1 MPEVR
6 EHQSPQVAL
15 AGHGLAVLVGVA
27 SFVAGIMAL
36 AKGLPG
42 VMGVTML
49 VIGVMMPALAHFSWR
64 FSRAAWATMISTLCV
79 FAAVTLFGSPK
90 IANTIHID
98 LGIALLI
105 PIVQVAAVILLAQ
118 IRDEYRD
125 Q

>member
-1 MPEVR
+1 MTEAH
-6 EHQSPQVAL
+6 EHQSPQVAI
-15 AGHGLAVLVGVA
+15 AGHGLAVIVGAA
-27 SFVAGIMAL
+27 SFVAGIVAL
-36 AKGLPG
+36 VKGLPG
-42 VMGVTML
+42 VMGVTM
-49 VIGVMMPALAHFSWR
+49 VIVGLMLPALAHFSWR

-90 IANTIHID
+90 IANTIHIE

-105 PIVQVAAVILLAQ
+105 PIVQVAAVILLAK